1 MSPPAGPDP
10 AAAIEAALH
19 ALCARA
25 GTSLGLGR
33 LRLHLLPTTHPFLR
47 TVALPV
53 PGRGGWGE
61 ALDALRAAMRLLG
74 ARGRIELVAERWPE
88 ATGALLAAG
97 FARTLAVP
105 LLWWPAAAP
114 IAVAGEGCTRLGPEA
129 PAELLAEALALQH
142 AQFDEAPP
150 SPAER
155 AHFAACLAE
164 GSVRTWLLV
173 EDGRP
178 VAAASLQGDA
188 LAAELV
194 GLWTRPDR
202 RRRGLARR
210 VAAAALAAHGAEGGR
225 LLWAGAASPASE
237 ALLVGLGLLPVGT
250 LEAWTVPG

>member
-1 MSPPAGPDP
+1 MSPAAPSDP
-10 AAAIEAALH
+10 RAAIEAALH

-33 LRLHLLPTTHPFLR
+33 LRLHLVPASHPFLR
-47 TVALPV
+47 TVALPL
-53 PGRGGWGE
+53 PGRGGWPQ
-61 ALDALRAAMRLLG
+61 ALAALRAAARLLE
-74 ARGRIELVAERWPE
+74 APARIELVAERWPE
-88 ATGALLAAG
+88 AGAALAANG

-105 LLWWPAAAP
+105 LLWWPAQAP
-114 IAVAGEGCTRLGPEA
+114 VAAVAEPCRRLGPET
-129 PAELLAEALALQH
+129 PAELLAETLALQH
-142 AQFDEAPP
+142 AQFGEPPP
-150 SPAER
+150 SAAER
-155 AHFAACLAE
+155 AHLLACLAE

-202 RRRGLARR
+202 RRRGFARR
-210 VAAAALAAHGAEGGR
+210 VAAAALAAHDAEGGR

-237 ALLVGLGLLPVGT
+237 ALLRSLGLVRVGT
-250 LEAWTVPG
+250 LEAWAAIG